1 MLLDFFLR
9 LKKSKIP
16 VTLMEFLTL
25 LEALEQHLAFGSV
38 EEFYYLARL
47 CLVKDETNFDAFDR
61 VFAEYFHGISNPLEE
76 ISGEIPEEWLRRLAE
91 KFLSEEEKK
100 QVQALGGL
108 DKLLETL
115 KKRLEE
121 QKERHQGGSKWIGT
135 GGTSPFGAYGYN
147 PEGIRI
153 GQDESRHRRAVKV
166 WDKRDFRDLDSSV
179 ELGTR
184 NMKVALRRLRN
195 FAREGALEELDM
207 SGTIQATAKNA
218 GYLDLRMVAERH
230 NKIKVLLFFDVGG
243 SMDPHIQLCEQL
255 FSAAR
260 SEFKHLEY
268 FYFHN
273 CIYEQVWQEN
283 RRRWDQKLSTLDLIH
298 QYGPDYKVIIV
309 GDATMGPYEVL
320 WPGGS
325 VEHHN
330 PEAGSVWLDRLLGQY
345 RKTVW
350 LNPSPRDEWRYADSI
365 RLIDKLVNGQMYPL
379 NIDGLDQAISF
390 LSK

>member
-9 LKKSKIP
+9 LKSAKIP

-25 LEALEQHLAFGSV
+25 LEALQQHLVFGSV
-38 EEFYYLARL
+38 EDFYYLARI
-47 CLVKDETNFDAFDR
+47 CLVKDETHFDKFDR
-61 VFAEYFHGISNPLEE
+61 VFAEYFHGVSNPLEE
-76 ISGEIPEEWLRRLAE
+76 LSADIPDEWLRKLAE
-91 KFLSEEEKK
+91 RFLSEEEKQQIK
-100 QVQALGGL
+100 ALGGL

-121 QKERHQGGSKWIGT
+121 QKERHQGGGKWIGT

-153 GQDESRHRRAVKV
+153 GQAESRHRRAVKV
-166 WDKRDFRDLDSSV
+166 WDKREFKDLDGSV

-184 NMKVALRRLRN
+184 NIKVALRRLRN

-207 SGTIQATAKNA
+207 PGTIRATAKNA
-218 GYLDLRMVAERH
+218 GYLDLRMVPERH
-230 NKIKVLLFFDVGG
+230 NKVKVLLFFDVGG
-243 SMDPHIQLCEQL
+243 SMDPHIELCEQL

-273 CIYEQVWQEN
+273 CIYERVWREN
-283 RRRWDQKLSTLDLIH
+283 RRRSDQHLATLDLIH
-298 QYGPDYKVIIV
+298 QFGSDYKVIVV
-309 GDATMGPYEVL
+309 GDATMSPYEVI

-330 PEAGSVWLDRLLGQY
+330 PETGSVWMGRILDQF
-345 RKTVW
+345 RKVVW
-350 LNPSPRDEWRYADSI
+350 LNPAQQVEWKYTESVRI
-365 RLIDKLVNGQMYPL
+365 IEKLVRGQMYPL
-379 NIDGLDQAISF
+379 NMDGIDRAISY

>member
-9 LKKSKIP
+9 LKSAKVP
-16 VTLMEFLTL
+16 VTLVEFLTL
-25 LEALEQHLAFGSV
+25 LEALQQHLAFGSV
-38 EEFYYLARL
+38 EEFYFLARI
-47 CLVKDETNFDAFDR
+47 CLVKDESHFDKFDR
-61 VFAEYFHGISNPLEE
+61 VFGEYFNGVSNPLEE
-76 ISGEIPEEWLRRLAE
+76 LSADIPEEWLRKLAE
-91 KFLSEEEKK
+91 KYLSEEEKQQIK
-100 QVQALGGL
+100 ALGGL

-121 QKERHQGGSKWIGT
+121 QKERHQGGGKWVGT

-153 GQDESRHRRAVKV
+153 GQNESRHRRAVKV
-166 WDKRDFRDLDSSV
+166 WDKREFKDLDDSV

-184 NMKVALRRLRN
+184 NLKVALRRLRN
-195 FAREGALEELDM
+195 FAREGAQEELDM
-207 SGTIQATAKNA
+207 SGTIRATAKNA
-218 GYLDLRMVAERH
+218 GYLDIKMVPERH
-230 NKIKVLLFFDVGG
+230 NKVKVLLFLDVGG
-243 SMDPHIQLCEQL
+243 SMDPHVEMCEQL

-273 CIYEQVWQEN
+273 CIYERVWNEN
-283 RRRWDQKLSTLDLIH
+283 RRRFDQHHATLDLIH
-298 QYGPDYKVIIV
+298 QFGSDYKVIIV
-309 GDATMGPYEVL
+309 GDATMSPYEVT

-330 PEAGSVWLDRLLGQY
+330 PETGAVWMGRIMDQY
-345 RKTVW
+345 RKVVW
-350 LNPSPRDEWRYADSI
+350 LNPAPEGEWQYADSVRI
-365 RLIDKLVNGQMYPL
+365 LEKLVKGQMYPL
-379 NIDGLDQAISF
+379 TMAGIDRAISY